1 MTCSGSDHTAD
12 PGLGPRSSPGIQCSS
27 HAPSCQL
34 EDLPPHSCTP
44 TPGPGKERPVWK
56 QVWNRGNQRCQSSPI
71 LTAQHPSLPMFLL
84 FSSSILIPSVKLQHT
99 LRACCSSPSQ
109 MGTST
114 GKIQPSHSMAN
125 MQPQKPGT
133 QGNEERAPRNYA
145 QP

>member
-12 PGLGPRSSPGIQCSS
+12 PGLGPRCSPGVQCSS

-71 LTAQHPSLPMFLL
+71 LTAQHPSLPMFLSLLFLDSHPLCQTSGHSQGLLL
-84 FSSSILIPSVKLQHT
+84 FSLSNGNKHRKNPAKPQHGKHAT
-99 LRACCSSPSQ
+99 TETR
-109 MGTST
+109 GT
-114 GKIQPSHSMAN
+114 GQ
-125 MQPQKPGT
+125 
-133 QGNEERAPRNYA
+133 
-145 QP
+145 